1 MHRAQAIG
9 GSAWAGLL
17 RLVLTAWLVFVGLHR
32 PVVRAAHGG
41 VVAVLGGFGR
51 ACSASAAAPS
61 PAPSWFGLLAVRHPS
76 DSSCH
81 ADSIPPH
88 SPVVTHLVHIKLIG
102 RAQFCGRCRTAGLLA
117 GRADP
122 ARRG

>member
-9 GSAWAGLL
+9 GPALAGLL
-17 RLVLTAWLVFVGLHR
+17 RLVLTAWLVFVGWTR
-32 PVVRAAHGG
+32 PVVRSAHG
-41 VVAVLGGFGR
+41 VVVEVLGGFGR

-81 ADSIPPH
+81 EDSIPTH
-88 SPVVTHLVHIKLIG
+88 SPVVTHPLDIKLIE
-102 RAQFCGRCRTAGLLA
+102 RAQFCC
-117 GRADP
+117 
-122 ARRG
+122 

>member
-9 GSAWAGLL
+9 GPALAGLL

-41 VVAVLGGFGR
+41 VVEVLGGFGR
-51 ACSASAAAPS
+51 PCSASAAAPS

-76 DSSCH
+76 DSSCRDH
-81 ADSIPPH
+81 SIPPH
-88 SPVVTHLVHIKLIG
+88 SPVVTHPLHIKLIG
-102 RAQFCGRCRTAGLLA
+102 RAQFCC
-117 GRADP
+117 
-122 ARRG
+122 